1 MTMGFIKTIE
11 VIGGVILIALVFGVP
26 AYLYLSHAGGAKYR
40 KAFFGRRVIK
50 EQSMEI
56 PLDGNFCAAA
66 TVASY
71 MLKTDEKSMTE
82 PVTAAY
88 YLKWLDEGV
97 MSPGKEGS
105 ERCLILNKAEN
116 PFKDS
121 VERKL
126 YDFARKASRDGVSLT
141 SEKLDGWAYLHHTQ
155 VLVSADFKEAGM
167 KWFKKHGYFYKDGVF
182 SPVLT
187 PEGQAEA
194 VKVVALKNYLD
205 AAAKGK
211 EGFPPEGTPIM
222 DYMRY
227 ALLFGL
233 EDDLC
238 QAWQSILPEGFAS
251 NLKMCK
257 DFVGQMEL
265 QRSLAADKEAGFD

>member
-1 MTMGFIKTIE
+1 MGFIKTIE
-11 VIGGVILIALVFGVP
+11 VIGEVILIALLFGVP

-56 PLDGNFCAAA
+56 PLEGDFCAAA

-71 MLKTDEKSMTE
+71 MLKTDEKNMTE

-97 MSPGKEGS
+97 MSLGKEGS

-141 SEKLDGWAYLHHTQ
+141 SWKLDGWAYLHHTQ
-155 VLVSADFKEAGM
+155 VLVSGDFKEAGM
-167 KWFKKHGYFYKDGVF
+167 KWFKKHGYFDKDGVF

-194 VKVVALKNYLD
+194 AKVVALKNYLE

-211 EGFPPEGTPIM
+211 ESLPPAGASIM
-222 DYMRY
+222 DYMHY
-227 ALLFGL
+227 SLLFGC

-251 NLKMCK
+251 TLEMCK
-257 DFVGQMEL
+257 GFVGQMEL
-265 QRSLAADKEAGFD
+265 QRSLAFDKDNGLD